1 MQESREQEHLRASR
15 RKVWQAW
22 VVALPLMAWM
32 VWHMVAGG
40 GGGQHGMEPGAGMGV
55 WAEWLVTLAAAFV
68 LFVPGGGTLR
78 SAWRSTL
85 TGLPNMDVLI
95 SIGCLASWTT
105 GLVAVAAASGAP
117 VPSVPSFAGVATMIM
132 AFHLTGRYVE
142 DRARGSASQ
151 AIRRLMD
158 LSPAQATRIR
168 NGVAEQVAVSE
179 LRRGDV
185 VQVRPGEAF
194 PADGE
199 VVDGRGSVDE
209 ALVTGESVPVTRG
222 PGDAVVGGTVNLD
235 GGLRVVLT
243 GVGSDTFL
251 QKVVRLVEQ
260 AQQGKVPVQQLADR
274 VVAVF
279 VPALLVVA
287 AATFV
292 LWMAVPAWETLS
304 AGLRPW
310 FTWAGSTVF
319 ESRFEAAFFSTLAV
333 LVIACPC
340 ALGLATPVALMAGI
354 GRGARGGVLFRKGAA
369 IQRLSEA
376 AVVVFDKTGTLTT
389 GRLTVTS
396 MEPAP
401 SVSAA
406 DREWWVR
413 AAAVESLSEHP
424 VASAIV
430 RHARQALGAED
441 ARIRD
446 VQVEAFSAVPG
457 QGVRA
462 RVDGAEHRIGTWAF
476 ACAPEGVAV
485 PDSGSVQSAPAG
497 SDPVQTHLH
506 QGAGAEPERAGE
518 IRVYASCDGRW
529 AGTFTLAD
537 SVKPDSAR
545 VVRSLHDRGMRT
557 MLLSGDH
564 PSVARRLAQQ
574 VGIEEVKGGLLP
586 QDKEREVRAI
596 REREAARG
604 AGAVV
609 MVGDGVN
616 DAPALARADVG
627 VALGTGTDVAMESAD
642 VVLTQGGMEQVLR
655 AVDLAK
661 GTFAR
666 IRQNLFWAFAYN
678 LVMVPLAML
687 GLLHPILAELAMAM
701 SSLTVIANA
710 VVFGRGKP
718 SG

>member
-1 MQESREQEHLRASR
+1 M
-15 RKVWQAW
+15 
-22 VVALPLMAWM
+22 
-32 VWHMVAGG
+32 
-40 GGGQHGMEPGAGMGV
+40 
-55 WAEWLVTLAAAFV
+55 
-68 LFVPGGGTLR
+68 
-78 SAWRSTL
+78 
-85 TGLPNMDVLI
+85 
-95 SIGCLASWTT
+95 
-105 GLVAVAAASGAP
+105 
-117 VPSVPSFAGVATMIM
+117 
-132 AFHLTGRYVE
+132 
-142 DRARGSASQ
+142 
-151 AIRRLMD
+151 
-158 LSPAQATRIR
+158 
-168 NGVAEQVAVSE
+168 
-179 LRRGDV
+179 
-185 VQVRPGEAF
+185 
-194 PADGE
+194 
-199 VVDGRGSVDE
+199 
-209 ALVTGESVPVTRG
+209 
-222 PGDAVVGGTVNLD
+222 VGGTVNLD
-235 GGLRVVLT
+235 GALRVALT
-243 GVGSDTFL
+243 GLGSDTFL

-279 VPALLVVA
+279 VPALLAVA

-292 LWMAVPAWETLS
+292 LWMAVPGWESLS

-310 FTWAGSTVF
+310 FIWAGSTGF

-376 AVVVFDKTGTLTT
+376 SVVVFDKTGTLTT

-401 SVSAA
+401 SASSA

-413 AAAVESLSEHP
+413 TAAVESRSEHP
-424 VASAIV
+424 AAEAIV
-430 RHARQALGAED
+430 RHAQQTLGEEH

-462 RVDGAEHRIGTWAF
+462 RVEGAEYRIGTWAF
-476 ACAPEGVAV
+476 ACSPEISKSEQTGSDRVTPAE
-485 PDSGSVQSAPAG
+485 PDRSTPAG
-497 SDPVQTHLH
+497 PDRATPAESD
-506 QGAGAEPERAGE
+506 RAGE
-518 IRVYASCDGRW
+518 IRVYVSSNGRW
-529 AGTFTLAD
+529 LGTFTLAD

-545 VVRSLHDRGMRT
+545 VVRALQDRGMRT
-557 MLLSGDH
+557 VLLSGDH
-564 PSVARRLAQQ
+564 PSVARRLARQ
-574 VGIEEVKGGLLP
+574 VGIEEVMGGLLP
-586 QDKEREVRAI
+586 QDKEREVRGI
-596 REREAARG
+596 LKREAARG

-687 GLLHPILAELAMAM
+687 GLLHPVLAELAMAL

-710 VVFGRGKP
+710 VVFGRGES